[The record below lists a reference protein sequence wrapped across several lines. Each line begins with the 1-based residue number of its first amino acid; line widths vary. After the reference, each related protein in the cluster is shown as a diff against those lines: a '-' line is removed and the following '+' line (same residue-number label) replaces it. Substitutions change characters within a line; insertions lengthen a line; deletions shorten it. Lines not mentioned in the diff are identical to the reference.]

1 MQLRFLDG
9 QEIKFRRRKKPLDV
23 ELIFSPPRRILA
35 QLTEAVSVKAVLRG
49 VSNAW
54 RFCEER
60 RKKTKD
66 LWIPNITQIPE
77 KEDKTRLVAHF
88 LNLVYLDD
96 ASSQGYMHIDKSMNE
111 EVHALACCILS

>member
-1 MQLRFLDG
+1 MSA
-9 QEIKFRRRKKPLDV
+9 
-23 ELIFSPPRRILA
+23 ELGDF
-35 QLTEAVSVKAVLRG
+35 TKVKRQ
-49 VSNAW
+49 
-54 RFCEER
+54 ER
-60 RKKTKD
+60 RFIDTKYHPD
-66 LWIPNITQIPE
+66 SGR

>member
-1 MQLRFLDG
+1 MRG
-9 QEIKFRRRKKPLDV
+9 GR
-23 ELIFSPPRRILA
+23 RRILA

-49 VSNAW
+49 VGKCLRRLAIY
-54 RFCEER
+54 EELKNKR
-60 RKKTKD
+60 KD

-88 LNLVYLDD
+88 LKLVYLDD

>member
-1 MQLRFLDG
+1 MRQTN
-9 QEIKFRRRKKPLDV
+9 RRRHVHQSPS
-23 ELIFSPPRRILA
+23 SPPRRILA

-49 VSNAW
+49 VGKRMAFYKK
-54 RFCEER
+54 RER
-60 RKKTKD
+60 RRKICN
-66 LWIPNITQIPE
+66 IPNITQIPE
-77 KEDKTRLVAHF
+77 KENKTRLVAHF

>member
-1 MQLRFLDG
+1 M
-9 QEIKFRRRKKPLDV
+9 
-23 ELIFSPPRRILA
+23 RRILA

-49 VSNAW
+49 VGKRMAFYRNK
-54 RFCEER
+54 ER
-60 RKKTKD
+60 RRK
-66 LWIPNITQIPE
+66 IYRYQISPRFR
-77 KEDKTRLVAHF
+77 KRRTKTRLVTHF